1 MNSRE
6 IDATSPHW
14 CWLNLLLLALTN
26 IIALGA
32 VLYPLNNRS
41 PIASL
46 TAGDIAPLDI
56 LAPFDVTYQSALE
69 TQQARERAASLVQ
82 PVFTQPDVA
91 VARAQISALRATLAY
106 ITLVRLDVYAT
117 PEQQR
122 ADLIAID
129 GQTFSQ
135 SALDALLS
143 LNDTRWLAVQQEAI
157 NVLERV
163 MRSTI
168 RAESLEEVKHSIPAM
183 VSLSLPESQA
193 NLVVELVRG
202 FVRVN
207 STLNQEA
214 TESQRLAAAESVAP
228 VNRSFRAGQ
237 RVVARGSVITPEDI
251 EALQALGLLE
261 PRTRWQEQL
270 AAGGLILVNVAFTLI
285 YFNRNVRPMRTFSSR
300 VVLAALFVVFLVV
313 ARLIIPNHTLLPYL
327 FPFAAFGI
335 SIASLFGGQ
344 MALMA
349 SLPLAML
356 ITFGMPYILDLTLY
370 YMISATF
377 GVLSLGHGWRV
388 SAFARASVASGV
400 SGATIVLIYRLFD
413 GTTDTV
419 GLGSLAAAGLA
430 NGAATAVLSLAIQ
443 YFAAQFLGVAAP
455 LQLIELQRPDHPL
468 LQFILRHAPGTYQ
481 HSLQVANLAE
491 QAAERIHA
499 DALLTRVAA
508 LYHDC
513 GKANN
518 PGFFIENQVTGSLNP
533 HDDVTPEV
541 SAATILQHIP
551 DGLQLARKYK
561 LPRRLYDF
569 IAEHHGTTLTRYQYV
584 RAIERAGGDESKV
597 NSANFRYPGP
607 RPRSRET
614 AILMLADSS
623 EAITRARHPQNE
635 HELRQMIRSVIDAR
649 LNDGQ
654 LDESELTINDLN
666 KILESFVETLKGV
679 YHPRIEYPK
688 LENPPTTIDKT
699 STTSHAIS

>member
-1 MNSRE
+1 MKHLE
-6 IDATSPHW
+6 INATSPYW
-14 CWLNLLLLALTN
+14 RWLNFLLLALTN
-26 IIALGA
+26 LAALGA
-32 VLYPLNNRS
+32 VLYPLNTGD

-46 TAGDIAPLDI
+46 AAGDIAPLDI
-56 LAPFDVTYQSALE
+56 LAPFELTYSSALATE
-69 TQQARERAASLVQ
+69 QARARAANSVQ
-82 PVFTQPDVA
+82 PVFTTPDIA
-91 VARAQISALRATLAY
+91 IARAQVSALRATLAY
-106 ITLVRLDVYAT
+106 ITLVRLDAYAT
-117 PEQQR
+117 PEQKR

-135 SALDALLS
+135 SALDALLE
-143 LNDTRWLAVQQEAI
+143 LNDTRWLAVQQESI
-157 NVLERV
+157 SVLERV
-163 MRSTI
+163 LRSTI
-168 RAESLEEVKHSIPAM
+168 RAETLEDVKRGVPAL
-183 VSLSLPESQA
+183 VSLSLPDAQA
-193 NLVVELVRG
+193 NVVVELVRG

-214 TESQRLAAAESVAP
+214 TEAARLSAANAVEP
-228 VNRSFRAGQ
+228 VKRSFQAGQ
-237 RVVARGSVITPEDI
+237 RVVARGSVITPEDV

-261 PRTRWQEQL
+261 SGIHWQEQL
-270 AAGGLILVNVAFTLI
+270 AAGGLILVNIAFMLI
-285 YFNRNVRPMRTFSSR
+285 CFNRNVRSMRQFSSR
-300 VVLAALFVVFLVV
+300 VVVAALFTTFLIA
-313 ARLIIPNHTLLPYL
+313 ARAIIPNHTLLPYL

-335 SIASLFGGQ
+335 SVASLFGAQ

-349 SLPLAML
+349 SLPLAVL

-370 YMISATF
+370 YIISTTF
-377 GVLSLGHGWRV
+377 GVLSLGYGRRV

-400 SGATIVLIYRLFD
+400 SGAMIVLIYRLSE
-413 GTTDTV
+413 GTTDAV
-419 GLGSLAAAGLA
+419 GLGSLAAAALA
-430 NGAATAVLSLAIQ
+430 NGAATTVLSLAVQ
-443 YFAAQFLGVAAP
+443 YIAAQLLGVAAP
-455 LQLIELQRPDHPL
+455 LQLIELQRPDNPL

-491 QAAERIHA
+491 QAAERIGA

-541 SAATILQHIP
+541 SAATIILHVT
-551 DGLQLARKYK
+551 DGLVMAQKYK
-561 LPRRLYDF
+561 LPRRLQDF

-584 RAIERAGGDESKV
+584 RAVERAGGDESKV
-597 NSANFRYPGP
+597 NPESFRYPGP

-614 AILMLADSS
+614 AILMLADGS

-635 HELRQMIRSVIDAR
+635 TELRQMIRSVIDAR
-649 LNDGQ
+649 LNEGQ
-654 LDESELTINDLN
+654 LDESELTINDIN

-688 LENPPTTIDKT
+688 PQTPPVPA
-699 STTSHAIS
+699 SSQ